1 MIAPS
6 SYHDMRGSCSSAVL
20 WCQQWTWGVIVGCW
34 QDSPSGRRSQRW
46 RGNSST
52 QRQPRTVS
60 TVPPTQTF
68 PPRRHPATSEAPI
81 DYRLAGSSCAAVSS
95 PMALGVRAISVREGS
110 REKRKKKLVPHPIR
124 ARQERG
130 EPRMRSLLPRAPL
143 RRSPTAECTCGRQY
157 SITHKL
163 TLVVLGSP

>member
-110 REKRKKKLVPHPIR
+110 REKRKKKTRSAPNSGAAGAWGTTDALTSSAGASTAKPNC
-124 ARQERG
+124 
-130 EPRMRSLLPRAPL
+130 RMYLWSA
-143 RRSPTAECTCGRQY
+143 
-157 SITHKL
+157 I
-163 TLVVLGSP
+163 